1 MVSTKDSA
9 WQSITNMQ
17 TLCQFQSP
25 STSNSSAYLECLK
38 RVTMCCHAAAS
49 ILEDDEDGI
58 WMDMIRWISMI
69 WREVTWLRGVTR
81 FSWLFPRS
89 EMPKIQ
95 TRSALTAVAAVDPA
109 RSKVKVDT
117 KAAESEDQVIISYI
131 KFSVQSVQC
140 VTLILATF
148 HMSCE
153 WGELRREHSPRGC
166 AENAS
171 WPRTAFSVPVQCVSL
186 TIRDMCCTWK
196 MRELRISLHFEVD

>member
-25 STSNSSAYLECLK
+25 STSSSSAYLECLK
-38 RVTMCCHAAAS
+38 RVTMCCHAPAS

-58 WMDMIRWISMI
+58 RMDMIRWISMI
-69 WREVTWLRGVTR
+69 WREFTWLRGVTR

-109 RSKVKVDT
+109 RSKVKVT

-140 VTLILATF
+140 VTLVLAMF
-148 HMSCE
+148 HMSCQFN
-153 WGELRREHSPRGC
+153 P
-166 AENAS
+166 
-171 WPRTAFSVPVQCVSL
+171 T
-186 TIRDMCCTWK
+186 
-196 MRELRISLHFEVD
+196 